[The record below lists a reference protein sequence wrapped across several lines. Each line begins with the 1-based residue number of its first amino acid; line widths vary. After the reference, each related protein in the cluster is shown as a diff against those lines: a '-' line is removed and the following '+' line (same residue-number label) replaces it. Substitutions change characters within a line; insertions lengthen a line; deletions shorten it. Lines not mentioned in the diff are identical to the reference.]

1 MGRETS
7 GSCIKKNR
15 QIKNAD
21 QKDGSKRP
29 LGIKFDSVLQTLSA
43 AVKSR
48 DLRLRFGVAGKM
60 EKCECQRTFLGH
72 LEGIGRD
79 VWGGAGGGP
88 WPFISLVAQVVTQKA
103 LSQFRTAMSAQMLL
117 LSRLAMS

>member
-1 MGRETS
+1 MGRKTS

-48 DLRLRFGVAGKM
+48 DLRLRIGVAGKM
-60 EKCECQRTFLGH
+60 EKCERQRTFLGH

-79 VWGGAGGGP
+79 VWGGGGDLG
-88 WPFISLVAQVVTQKA
+88 
-103 LSQFRTAMSAQMLL
+103 LSSHLL
-117 LSRLAMS
+117 LKLLHKKLYRNFARQ